1 MPATEPTRPRLR
13 VVRGLPDD
21 AELAAVV
28 AALLVVS
35 AAGPSSPVP
44 ARSAWAAPG
53 ARRDAPRTAGPD
65 AWRLSGLPL

>member
-1 MPATEPTRPRLR
+1 MAAPEPARPQLT

-21 AELAAVV
+21 AELAAVI
-28 AALLVVS
+28 AALLVAS
-35 AAGPSSPVP
+35 APPSQAEPT
-44 ARSAWAAPG
+44 RSAWAAPA